1 MNDLVYPSTVVKGV
15 GGEYPLSASGAAESH
30 LEETEKA
37 LQENISLRQ
46 RRIELELAKTAR
58 RGETLSIVASMGG
71 VGAVFG
77 SLVLMAL
84 IYFGNQSTSQC
95 SLSARNS
102 MGNETNVL
110 DVIWRAFYLIGFLQV
125 LLLLLYRGVVSEE
138 SKSFAKVQARREKRK
153 AEQGKVFL
161 PKILSF
167 YAPRLIGTAGCW

>member
-1 MNDLVYPSTVVKGV
+1 M

-37 LQENISLRQ
+37 LQDNMSQRQ
-46 RRIELELAKTAR
+46 QRMELELAKSTR
-58 RGETLSIVASMGG
+58 RGETLSIVFAMQG

-95 SLSARNS
+95 SLPSRNS
-102 MGNETNVL
+102 MGNETNAL
-110 DVIWRAFYLIGFLQV
+110 DGAWRSFYLIGFLQV

-138 SKSFAKVQARREKRK
+138 SETFAKVQARKEKRK
-153 AEQGKVFL
+153 KEHGKVFL
-161 PKILSF
+161 TKVLMF